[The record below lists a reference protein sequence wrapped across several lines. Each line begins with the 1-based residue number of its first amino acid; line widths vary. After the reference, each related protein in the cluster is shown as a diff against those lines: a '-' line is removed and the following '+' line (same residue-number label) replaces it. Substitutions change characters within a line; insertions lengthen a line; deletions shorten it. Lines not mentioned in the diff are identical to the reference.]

1 MGLYIYGIIHY
12 IYIYVYIIYIPL
24 KNAVCL
30 TANDHRGS
38 VEVTSG
44 SGPGGFHLVQLRP
57 QKGGVV
63 GGILWDSVGLY
74 IYIYMYICEYRYPI
88 YNGLESHT
96 YIYILVQY
104 RIIPYRII
112 PYLIIPLFIHN
123 IPYIYIYIDHNGS
136 EFCNEKT

>member
-1 MGLYIYGIIHY
+1 MGLLDMGLFYMGLL
-12 IYIYVYIIYIPL
+12 YIYVYIIYIPL

-74 IYIYMYICEYRYPI
+74 IYIYICI
-88 YNGLESHT
+88 YVN
-96 YIYILVQY
+96 IYI
-104 RIIPYRII
+104 
-112 PYLIIPLFIHN
+112 
-123 IPYIYIYIDHNGS
+123 
-136 EFCNEKT
+136 